1 VWIKDSDVM
10 INRLTVLSIAVVLLM
25 SLSVSAQS
33 SQTFTAGG
41 VTYTV
46 EKLTDANY
54 PVALAY
60 APDGRLFYTEK
71 ISGNVRVISADGV
84 LQAEPVITLAVDS
97 LVERGLLGIAID
109 PAYDDNGYIW
119 VFRTAPG
126 TPRDYPANQVVRFTE
141 ADGVGRDPEILLS
154 VPLVGG
160 TLIHNGGNL
169 HFDRRG
175 RLYVSIGNYE
185 TPAFSQDLDVMPGK
199 IHRFD
204 VTEDG
209 LVPAEGN
216 PFEGSSIYAYGLR
229 NPFDFDFM
237 PADDRVLLYA
247 SENGDSCD
255 DEINLILPG
264 KNYGAGP
271 NYTCGGTAAGID
283 MATYQRP
290 LLSFTPTEAPTAVL
304 VYPNPDV
311 AAWFGK
317 LMFCVW
323 NNGNPSLRLVTLNE
337 SLTQVEDV
345 EELLLGEADCR
356 IDLAAAPDGTLAFT
370 SVGADG
376 GQIWTLT
383 PR

>member
-1 VWIKDSDVM
+1 MPKAA
-10 INRLTVLSIAVVLLM
+10 VLALALLM
-25 SLSVSAQS
+25 LCLSSAAQS
-33 SQTFTAGG
+33 SEQFTAGG

-54 PVALAY
+54 PVALAF

-71 ISGNVRVISADGV
+71 VTGNVRVISADGV
-84 LQAEPVITLAVDS
+84 LQAQPVITLEVDS

-109 PAYDDNGYIW
+109 PTYAENGHIW

-126 TPRDYPANQVVRFTE
+126 TARDYPANQVIRFTE
-141 ADGVGRDPEILLS
+141 SDGVGSDPEIMLA

-185 TPAFSQDLDVMPGK
+185 NPANSQDLDVLPGK

-204 VTEDG
+204 VTAEG
-209 LVPAEGN
+209 LVPADGN

-237 PADDRVLLYA
+237 PDDDRTLIYA
-247 SENGDSCD
+247 SENGEECD

-264 KNYGAGP
+264 LNYGAGEG
-271 NYTCGGTAAGID
+271 YVCGGTAAGVD
-283 MATYQRP
+283 LSSYQRP
-290 LLSFTPTEAPTAVL
+290 LLSFTPTEAPTGVL

-311 AAWFGK
+311 AAWYGK
-317 LMFCVW
+317 LMFCIW
-323 NNGNPSLRLVTLNE
+323 NDGYPSLRLVTLNE
-337 SLTQVEDV
+337 TRTEAVTV
-345 EELLLGEADCR
+345 TELPLGAGRCR
-356 IDLAAAPDGTLAFT
+356 IDIAAAPDGSLVFS
-370 SVGADG
+370 SVNEDG
-376 GQIWTLT
+376 GQLWKLT

>member
-1 VWIKDSDVM
+1 MSMKWARGLALMALGILLG
-10 INRLTVLSIAVVLLM
+10 ILHGRLT
-25 SLSVSAQS
+25 AQQP
-33 SQTFTAGG
+33 QTFTAGG

-54 PVALAY
+54 PVALAF

-71 ISGNVRVISADGV
+71 VSGRVRVISADGV
-84 LQAEPVITLAVDS
+84 LQNEPVITLEVDS
-97 LVERGLLGIAID
+97 LAERGLLGIALD
-109 PAYDDNGYIW
+109 PSYEENGHIW
-119 VFRTAPG
+119 VFRTARG
-126 TPRDYPANQVVRFTE
+126 TARDYPANQVVRFTE
-141 ADGVGRDPEILLS
+141 RDGVGSEPEVLLS
-154 VPLVGG
+154 IPLVGG

-175 RLYVSIGNYE
+175 RLYVSVGNYE
-185 TPAFSQDLDVMPGK
+185 NPAFSQDLTVIPGK
-199 IHRFD
+199 IHRFE
-204 VTEDG
+204 VTDDG
-209 LVPAEGN
+209 LIPAAGN

-237 PADDRVLLYA
+237 PDDDRLLIYA

-271 NYTCGGTAAGID
+271 DYECGATASGID
-283 MATYQRP
+283 MADYQRP

-304 VYPNPDV
+304 VYPNPAV
-311 AAWFGK
+311 EAWYQK

-323 NNGNPSLRLVTLNE
+323 NDGYPALRLVTLNE
-337 SLTQVEDV
+337 AKTQVEGVD
-345 EELLLGEADCR
+345 EIPLGEADCR
-356 IDLAAAPDGTLAFT
+356 IDLAVDADGRLAFT
-370 SVGADG
+370 SVNADG
-376 GQIWTLT
+376 GQIWLLT

>member
-1 VWIKDSDVM
+1 MPKAA
-10 INRLTVLSIAVVLLM
+10 AVVLVLLM
-25 SLSVSAQS
+25 LGLSSATAQS

-46 EKLTDANY
+46 EKLTDADY
-54 PVALAY
+54 PVALAF

-71 ISGNVRVISADGV
+71 VTGNVRVISADGL
-84 LQAEPVITLAVDS
+84 LQAEPVITLEVDS
-97 LVERGLLGIAID
+97 LVERGLLGIALD
-109 PAYDDNGYIW
+109 PAYAENGHIW

-141 ADGVGRDPEILLS
+141 SDGVGRDPEILLS

-185 TPAFSQDLDVMPGK
+185 TPAFSQDLDVLPGK

-204 VTEDG
+204 VAADG
-209 LVPAEGN
+209 LVPADGN

-229 NPFDFDFM
+229 NSFDFDFM
-237 PADDRVLLYA
+237 PDDDRTLIYA

-271 NYTCGGTAAGID
+271 DYVCGGTAADID
-283 MATYQRP
+283 MTRYQRP
-290 LLSFTPTEAPTAVL
+290 LLSFTPTEAPTGVL

-311 AAWFGK
+311 PRWAGK

-323 NNGNPSLRLVTLNE
+323 NDGYPSLRLVTLDPTR
-337 SLTQVEDV
+337 TQVETVD
-345 EELLLGEADCR
+345 ELPLGEGRCR
-356 IDLAAAPDGTLAFT
+356 IDIAVAPDGSLVFS
-370 SVGADG
+370 SVDENG
-376 GQIWTLT
+376 GQLWKLT
-383 PR
+383 PNLTR